1 MGVLE
6 RERNKVMS
14 KKKFRREFESF
25 EASSHPL
32 IKKPCERENLLVGLY
47 LCERKCECVCDRET
61 HKGTLVPREE
71 WKEIETDGK
80 EGMGGRE
87 AQKTS
92 PKHRRRNLTLD
103 LLLWRV

>member
-1 MGVLE
+1 
-6 RERNKVMS
+6 
-14 KKKFRREFESF
+14 
-25 EASSHPL
+25 
-32 IKKPCERENLLVGLY
+32 
-47 LCERKCECVCDRET
+47 VCDRET

-92 PKHRRRNLTLD
+92 PKHTRRNLTLD